1 MARIFIGCSGFHN
14 KDWKEKFYPAGL
26 PQSRWFEYYC
36 SKFNTLELN
45 TTFYRFPR
53 VETLQRWYDKSPEN
67 FVFSVKVPRL
77 ITHYKQL
84 KDSERMLSDF
94 YSSVR
99 DGLQDKLGAVLFQ
112 LPSRITYSEDFLSR
126 ILEAVDEDFRNV
138 VEFRHA
144 SWWNSRVYSI
154 LGKEGIIFCGISHP
168 DLPREIVRNRSTI
181 YYRFHGLKK
190 LYFSQYTKKDID
202 AFSDALEQES
212 VNTAY
217 VYFNN
222 TATLAAVKNAV
233 QLEKSL
239 LRNKFYKL
247 DL

>member
-1 MARIFIGCSGFHN
+1 MERIFIGCSGFHN
-14 KDWKEKFYPAGL
+14 KDWKEKFYPAVL

-53 VETLQRWYDKSPEN
+53 VESLKRWYAKSPEN

-84 KDSERMLSDF
+84 NDSARMLNDF
-94 YSSVR
+94 YNSIR
-99 DGLQDKLGAVLFQ
+99 EGLQDKLGAVLFQ
-112 LPSRITYSEDFLSR
+112 FPSRISYSEDFLSR
-126 ILEAVDEDFRNV
+126 IVETVDEDFLNV

-144 SWWNSRVYSI
+144 SWWKSRVYSV
-154 LGKEGIIFCGISHP
+154 LRTEGIIFCGISHP
-168 DLPREIVRNRSTI
+168 DLPGGIVRNNSTI

-190 LYFSQYTKKDID
+190 LYFSQYSKKDID
-202 AFSDALEQES
+202 AFANTLAQES
-212 VNTAY
+212 SVKTGY
-217 VYFNN
+217 IYFNN
-222 TATLAAVKNAV
+222 TATLAAVRNAV

-239 LRNKFYKL
+239 LKNKL
-247 DL
+247 MQI

>member
-1 MARIFIGCSGFHN
+1 MARILIGCSGFHN
-14 KDWKEKFYPAGL
+14 KDWKEKFYPARL

-53 VETLQRWYDKSPEN
+53 VESLKRWYARSPEN

-84 KDSERMLSDF
+84 KDSARMLNDF
-94 YSSVR
+94 YNSVR

-112 LPSRITYSEDFLSR
+112 LPSRIIYSEDFLGR
-126 ILEAVDEDFRNV
+126 VLEAVDENFLNV

-144 SWWNSRVYSI
+144 SWWNSRVYSV
-154 LGKEGIIFCGISHP
+154 LGKEKIIFCGTSHP
-168 DLPREIVRNRSTI
+168 DLSDEIVKNNSTI

-190 LYFSQYTKKDID
+190 LYFSQYAKKDID
-202 AFSDALEQES
+202 AFANTLAQES
-212 VNTAY
+212 SVSTAFI
-217 VYFNN
+217 YFNN
-222 TATLAAVKNAV
+222 TATLAAVRNAM
-233 QLEKSL
+233 QLEKGL
-239 LRNKFYKL
+239 LKNKL
-247 DL
+247 MRT